1 MGHEEAAAAH
11 HMGAACSKEL
21 STKARRRQVPQ
32 EINRASPDDA
42 ARELQ
47 NHWLVQNRQ
56 QFAHYCSQKW
66 LERVSL
72 ESIVKPPYV
81 GGSAVIYHI
90 DGIDATKGTAATWP
104 ASSIIDA

>member
-1 MGHEEAAAAH
+1 MLKKSIARAQTMLRVSYKTTGLRKF
-11 HMGAACSKEL
+11 G
-21 STKARRRQVPQ
+21 STLRQNCG
-32 EINRASPDDA
+32 E
-42 ARELQ
+42 
-47 NHWLVQNRQ
+47 
-56 QFAHYCSQKW
+56 QKW